1 MGAIDDFSKI
11 EGCNCTHYT
20 LLGSALRVYEYLY
33 KRLYYLFFSKN
44 VHTHN
49 RALVSVGAVGAQHP
63 QIFSKTEFA
72 PTDFKRNPS

>member
-44 VHTHN
+44 VHTHK
-49 RALVSVGAVGAQHP
+49 LP
-63 QIFSKTEFA
+63 ISKMGLQ
-72 PTDFKRNPS
+72 